1 MCSTVFAMP
10 RWPLYLVDIEAVD
23 RRSPAEYEI
32 RRFIKIFCGE
42 PMAILTLSDQVYD
55 YKLGGSKIRRKVCAR
70 LWHGGW
76 LGGYRKRKFR
86 DNPTRTIRD
95 RRRRH

>member
-1 MCSTVFAMP
+1 M
-10 RWPLYLVDIEAVD
+10 DIEAVD
-23 RRSPAEYEI
+23 RCSPAEYEI

-76 LGGYRKRKFR
+76 LGGYQKRKFR
-86 DNPTRTIRD
+86 DNPTRAIRD